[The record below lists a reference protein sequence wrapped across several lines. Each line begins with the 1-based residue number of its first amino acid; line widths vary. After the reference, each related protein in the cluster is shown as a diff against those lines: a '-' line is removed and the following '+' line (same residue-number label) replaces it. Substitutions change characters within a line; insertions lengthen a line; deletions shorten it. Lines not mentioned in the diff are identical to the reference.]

1 MRRHRSKIPSV
12 DPVQD
17 LSHAFFSKNEE
28 NNFFKEGQRERTSF
42 FKPAT
47 DSHGGSETVQR
58 KCAECEKEENT
69 VQRQEEPEGPEQKPA
84 STEETGQAPL
94 ARRPKFTKCADD
106 PRFPDFGCF
115 GQQLKL
121 DVDENLINNA
131 HQFSRVATLFPGDS
145 QLMLDTFLR
154 YGIGR
159 NNLVTTFQFAGV
171 SKKWSDILSYGTG
184 VLLKGYDVAA
194 NGKLQLDV
202 QIPLKKDLNIDLKF
216 DLDTGKDDPSKGTR
230 TEGSVGIS
238 GRF

>member
-1 MRRHRSKIPSV
+1 MNCS
-12 DPVQD
+12 
-17 LSHAFFSKNEE
+17 N
-28 NNFFKEGQRERTSF
+28 
-42 FKPAT
+42 
-47 DSHGGSETVQR
+47 
-58 KCAECEKEENT
+58 
-69 VQRQEEPEGPEQKPA
+69 
-84 STEETGQAPL
+84 
-94 ARRPKFTKCADD
+94 D

-131 HQFSRVATLFPGDS
+131 HQFLRVANLFPGDK

-159 NNLVTTFQFAGV
+159 NNLVTTFQFMGV
-171 SKKWSDILSYGTG
+171 NKKWSDILSYGSG
-184 VLLKGYDVAA
+184 VLLKSYGVAT

-202 QIPLKKDLNIDLKF
+202 QIPLKKDLNLDLKF
-216 DLDTGKDDPSKGTR
+216 DLDTGKEDPSKGTR